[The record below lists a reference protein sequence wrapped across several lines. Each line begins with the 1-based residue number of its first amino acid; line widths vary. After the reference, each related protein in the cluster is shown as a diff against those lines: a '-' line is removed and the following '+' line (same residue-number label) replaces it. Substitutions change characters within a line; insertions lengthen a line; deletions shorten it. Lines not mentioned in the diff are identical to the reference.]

1 MNKLRP
7 ELARSQII
15 ELIRRTVIY
24 RVQQD
29 LEKSNNK
36 RTPQFISIPT
46 GGKPVGGEGN
56 LKSHLLGWLGGNYIF
71 MLYVFDILGKIIYN
85 YQGYLQII
93 PWIHKLLT
101 NTGLLCC

>member
-36 RTPQFISIPT
+36 RTPQFIDRRWR
-46 GGKPVGGEGN
+46 GEFKKPPDGVAWG
-56 LKSHLLGWLGGNYIF
+56 
-71 MLYVFDILGKIIYN
+71 
-85 YQGYLQII
+85 
-93 PWIHKLLT
+93 
-101 NTGLLCC
+101 